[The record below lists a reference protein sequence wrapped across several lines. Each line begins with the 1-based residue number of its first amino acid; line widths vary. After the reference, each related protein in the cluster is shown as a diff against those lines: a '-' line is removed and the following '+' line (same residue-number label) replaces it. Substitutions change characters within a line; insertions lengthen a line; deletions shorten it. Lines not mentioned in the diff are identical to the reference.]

1 MSLVVALSGVS
12 LAIWLF
18 LILFW
23 GNFWRCDQRL
33 DPGDIDTTE
42 IDTTLPEWPSVCAII
57 PARDEA
63 ESIGQTVRSLLSQS
77 YPGPLSLVLVDDQSS
92 DGTADIA
99 RAAANDLG
107 QSDRLQILITPTLP
121 EGWSG
126 KLWALN
132 TGVNHVSS
140 QDNEPPDYV
149 LLTDADII
157 HPQGNLKT
165 LVAKSMVD
173 KREMVSLMVQLHC
186 QTFWEKALIP
196 AFIFFFQKLYPFP
209 WANNPQRKLAAA
221 AGGCILLRR
230 QSLLNAGGIAVV
242 KDALIDDCSLAAAI
256 KHAPSTHKKQWG
268 RIWLGLSTQTKSLRI
283 YDTLDSV
290 WTMVARTAFT
300 QLRYSTL
307 LLIGSVIGMFLV
319 YLWPPLG
326 VIVGLATGQIWVTI
340 ASGLTW
346 LLMAIAYAPTIRLYR
361 LNPVWTLGLPLVSFL
376 YTLMTIDSALRHWR
390 GEGGAWKGR
399 VYPAQ

>member
-1 MSLVVALSGVS
+1 MGVVFCLTGLSLL
-12 LAIWLF
+12 IWLF
-18 LILFW
+18 LVLFW

-33 DPGDIDTTE
+33 DPGKIETNLD
-42 IDTTLPEWPSVCAII
+42 PWPSICAII

-63 ESIGQTVRSLLSQS
+63 ESIGQTVNSLLTQD
-77 YPGPLSLVLVDDQSS
+77 YPGLFSIVLVDDQSS
-92 DGTADIA
+92 DGTAQIA
-99 RAAANDLG
+99 RSAADQLAKG
-107 QSDRLQILITPTLP
+107 DRLQILTTPPLP

-132 TGVNHVSS
+132 TGVNSLS
-140 QDNEPPDYV
+140 QRRDALPEYV

-157 HPQGNLKT
+157 HPDGNLKT
-165 LVAKSMVD
+165 LVSKAVQD
-173 KREMVSLMVQLHC
+173 NRELVSLMVQLHC

-221 AGGCILLRR
+221 AGGCILLRHE
-230 QSLLNAGGIAVV
+230 SLMNAGGLAVV

-256 KHAPSTHKKQWG
+256 KHAPPAHSKAWG
-268 RIWLGLSTQTKSLRI
+268 RIWVGLSTQTKSLRI

-300 QLRYSTL
+300 QLGYSTL
-307 LLIGSVIGMFLV
+307 LLIGSVFGMCLV

-326 VIVGLATGQIWVTI
+326 VVFGMITGHRIVAI

-361 LNPVWTLGLPLVSFL
+361 LNLLWTLALPLVSFL

-399 VYPAQ
+399 VYPAK